1 MKTSEEVYKELRKK
15 YTDEE
20 IAESFVFNDD
30 SLSPEENEAA
40 EREFRELRLKQIQ
53 SLTEEQKLF
62 GKLMQMKYS
71 MLDYFDS
78 DKFDPVFSFASQLKK
93 YSIIINRSNKSFAAD
108 IDLHYTK
115 LSRII
120 NGKDNPSIELMYRLE
135 EHSKGELPAHY
146 WWRIYSKELEH
157 KIITDLEKRVQEA
170 KKVSNSINIRAWLSI
185 KWKGWLRST
194 YVD

>member
-1 MKTSEEVYKELRKK
+1 MKTSEEVYNELRKK

-30 SLSPEENEAA
+30 SLSAEENEAA
-40 EREFRELRLKQIQ
+40 EREFRELRLNQIQ

-62 GKLMQMKYS
+62 GDLMQMKYS
-71 MLDYFDS
+71 ILDYFDGG
-78 DKFDPVFSFASQLKK
+78 KFDPAFSFASQLKK

-108 IDLHYTK
+108 LDLHYTK

-135 EHSKGELPAHY
+135 EHSKSELPAHY

-157 KIITDLEKRVQEA
+157 KIITDLEKRVQES
-170 KKVSNSINIRAWLSI
+170 KKVSNSINIRA
-185 KWKGWLRST
+185 
-194 YVD
+194 